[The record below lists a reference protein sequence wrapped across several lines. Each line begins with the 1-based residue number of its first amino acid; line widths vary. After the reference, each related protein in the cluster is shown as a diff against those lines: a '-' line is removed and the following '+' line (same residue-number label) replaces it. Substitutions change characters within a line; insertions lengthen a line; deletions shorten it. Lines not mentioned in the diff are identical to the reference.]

1 MVFGFPREMRN
12 CGLWVAAM
20 LLGPFL
26 STQSAWARCGDYL
39 FSAQRHNPMTETE
52 TPTHDIAE
60 RWPLFADG
68 SPLALDALSNYFAP
82 SPQPSRPCD
91 GIHCSRSTMPVM
103 KPVIR
108 VRANESKVALM
119 TTRQTVDATEIAS
132 NPADALAQW
141 PLDAERILFRPPR
154 S

>member
-1 MVFGFPREMRN
+1 MVFGFPRVMRN

-26 STQSAWARCGDYL
+26 STQFAWARCGDYL
-39 FSAQRHNPMTETE
+39 FSTQRHNSMTETE
-52 TPTHDIAE
+52 TAAHDIAE
-60 RWPLFADG
+60 RSPRFADG
-68 SPLALDALSNYFAP
+68 SSLALDARSNYFAP
-82 SPQPSRPCD
+82 SSPSSMPCD
-91 GIHCSRSTMPVM
+91 GIHCSRSTMPAM

-119 TTRQTVDATEIAS
+119 TTRQTVAEIEIAS
-132 NPADALAQW
+132 NPADALVQW
-141 PLDAERILFRPPR
+141 SLDAERILFRPPR